1 MRSGTESCMEY
12 GPEWPE
18 LVQAIISLLTYN
30 KWGGG
35 MVAGERLII
44 KRGEQNE
51 REEIIGKEYR
61 GNNCTRYWVKRPEN
75 ESF

>member
-1 MRSGTESCMEY
+1 MG
-12 GPEWPE
+12 
-18 LVQAIISLLTYN
+18 
-30 KWGGG
+30 GGG

-44 KRGEQNE
+44 KCWEQNE
-51 REEIIGKEYR
+51 RKEIIGKEYN

>member
-1 MRSGTESCMEY
+1 
-12 GPEWPE
+12 
-18 LVQAIISLLTYN
+18 
-30 KWGGG
+30 

-75 ESF
+75 EYFWAVN